1 MSDEKKRT
9 RFSAVFEELTSSIKP
24 MTKPAPGTEARS
36 SIPQLFE
43 GTISCPFGRPAPCPK
58 CNCTAFEPVWVNQ
71 GTSGPVMLAGPAVGY
86 EPRLI
91 CRACPRP
98 SAEIYMYD
106 TSVVLVVQVMRC
118 GGCGCKSRN
127 TITIGQTNLYCGD
140 CGKLTLHETFNSRA
154 SIRIEKVNT
163 PGMQSWLDS
172 EKWPPDRTQEACARC
187 GHGRV
192 RHRPECQWN
201 STCGCPAFCVSIP
214 GDSDLVDSYTIAM
227 ANDNLTRAVL
237 APSGSYTSQL
247 AESFYDKLGW
257 KSSDV
262 YARGVRELNNS
273 RGMTGREI
281 DRRTGRTTRGL
292 LYAFAEVE
300 VRKAAVLWL
309 RGATKMSDA
318 LLVAQ
323 SEKLRRLLRQPLS
336 VIIKKMPENLDP
348 KRCSADVVY
357 IDHHYYEVLS
367 STSDRSGRF
376 QF

>member
-1 MSDEKKRT
+1 
-9 RFSAVFEELTSSIKP
+9 
-24 MTKPAPGTEARS
+24 
-36 SIPQLFE
+36 
-43 GTISCPFGRPAPCPK
+43 
-58 CNCTAFEPVWVNQ
+58 
-71 GTSGPVMLAGPAVGY
+71 
-86 EPRLI
+86 
-91 CRACPRP
+91 
-98 SAEIYMYD
+98 
-106 TSVVLVVQVMRC
+106 
-118 GGCGCKSRN
+118 
-127 TITIGQTNLYCGD
+127 
-140 CGKLTLHETFNSRA
+140 
-154 SIRIEKVNT
+154 
-163 PGMQSWLDS
+163 
-172 EKWPPDRTQEACARC
+172 
-187 GHGRV
+187 
-192 RHRPECQWN
+192 
-201 STCGCPAFCVSIP
+201 
-214 GDSDLVDSYTIAM
+214 M